1 MEAPLKGIRVLELAR
16 ILAGPWI
23 GQTLADLGADVIKVE
38 SPAGDDTRT
47 WGPPFVEGE
56 DGEKLDA
63 AYFHACNRGK
73 RSVVLD
79 FTTEE
84 GQEAVRRLVAQS
96 DVLLENFKVGGLEKY
111 GLDYESLKKV
121 NPRLIYCSVTGFGQ
135 DGPYAHR
142 AGYDYIVQG
151 MSGIM
156 DLTGEPDREPQKIG
170 VAFADIFTGLYGVIA
185 VQAALAQRERTG
197 KGQQIDMALLDCMT
211 GVLANQALNFLV
223 SGKAP
228 RRLGNAHPNI
238 APYQVF
244 PTADGHLIV
253 AVGNDRQFVKFC
265 NLLGRADLATDERY
279 LTNASRVQ
287 NRDSLTP
294 ALSAETA
301 RFERD
306 TLLTLLEEAGVP
318 GGPINTVADVF
329 ADPQI
334 VHRQMQID
342 TPHSGAAG
350 GTSPGVRTPIR
361 FSDASLVLDRGVPRL
376 GEHTAE
382 VLAEIDMTPVPEQAK
397 G

>member
-47 WGPPFVEGE
+47 WGPPFVAGE
-56 DGEKLDA
+56 DGERLDA

-84 GQEAVRRLVAQS
+84 GQEAVRRMVAQS

-265 NLLGRADLATDERY
+265 NLLGRGDLATDERY

-294 ALSAETA
+294 ALAAETV

-334 VHRQMQID
+334 MHRQMQID

-350 GTSPGVRTPIR
+350 RTSPGVRTPIR

-382 VLAEIDMTPVPEQAK
+382 VLAEIGMTAAPEQAK

>member
-1 MEAPLKGIRVLELAR
+1 MEAPLTGIRVLELAR

-56 DGEKLDA
+56 DGSALDA

-265 NLLGRADLATDERY
+265 NLLGRGDLATDERY
-279 LTNASRVQ
+279 LTNASRVR
-287 NRDSLTP
+287 NRDTLTP
-294 ALSAETA
+294 ALAAETA
-301 RFERD
+301 RFVRD
-306 TLLTLLEEAGVP
+306 TLLAMLEEAGVP
-318 GGPINTVADVF
+318 GGPINTVGDVF
-329 ADPQI
+329 ADPQ
-334 VHRQMQID
+334 VAHRQMQIA

-382 VLAEIDMTPVPEQAK
+382 VLAEIGMTDMPEKAK

>member
-47 WGPPFVEGE
+47 WGPPFVAGE
-56 DGEKLDA
+56 EGEKLDA

-111 GLDYESLKKV
+111 GLDYASLKKV

-265 NLLGRADLATDERY
+265 NLLGRGDLATDERY

-287 NRDSLTP
+287 NRESLTP

-301 RFERD
+301 RYERD
-306 TLLTLLEEAGVP
+306 ALLTLLEEAGVP

-329 ADPQI
+329 ADPQV

-382 VLAEIDMTPVPEQAK
+382 VVAEIGMTAAPEKAK

>member
-47 WGPPFVEGE
+47 WGPPFVAGK
-56 DGEKLDA
+56 DGDKLDA

-111 GLDYESLKKV
+111 GLDYESLRKV

-197 KGQQIDMALLDCMT
+197 KGQQVDMALLDCMT

-265 NLLGRADLATDERY
+265 NLLERGDLATDERY
-279 LTNASRVQ
+279 LTNALRVH
-287 NRDSLTP
+287 NRDTLTP

-306 TLLTLLEEAGVP
+306 TLLALLEEAGVP
-318 GGPINTVADVF
+318 GGPINSVADVF
-329 ADPQI
+329 ADPQV

-342 TPHSGAAG
+342 TPHSGAAD

-361 FSDASLVLDRGVPRL
+361 FSDAALVLDRGVPRL

-382 VLAEIDMTPVPEQAK
+382 VLAEIGMVAVPEKAK

>member
-47 WGPPFVEGE
+47 WGPPFVAGE

-79 FTTEE
+79 FTTQE

-96 DVLLENFKVGGLEKY
+96 DVLLENFKVGGLQKY

-265 NLLGRADLATDERY
+265 NLLGRGDLATDERY

-294 ALSAETA
+294 ALAAETA
-301 RFERD
+301 KFERD

-334 VHRQMQID
+334 MHRQMQID
-342 TPHSGAAG
+342 TPHSGAAC

-382 VLAEIDMTPVPEQAK
+382 VLAEIGMTAAPEQAK

>member
-47 WGPPFVEGE
+47 WGPPFVAGE
-56 DGEKLDA
+56 DGETLDA

-84 GQEAVRRLVAQS
+84 GQEAVRRLAAQS
-96 DVLLENFKVGGLEKY
+96 DVLLENFKVGGLTKY
-111 GLDYESLKKV
+111 GLDYESLKKI
-121 NPRLIYCSVTGFGQ
+121 NPKLIYCSVTGFGQ

-197 KGQQIDMALLDCMT
+197 EGQQIDMALLDCMT

-244 PTADGHLIV
+244 PTSDGHLIV

-265 NLLGRADLATDERY
+265 ALLDRADLATDERY
-279 LTNASRVQ
+279 LTNALRVQ
-287 NRDSLTP
+287 NRDMLTSEL
-294 ALSAETA
+294 AAETA
-301 RFERD
+301 KIERD
-306 TLLTLLEEAGVP
+306 TLLKLLEDAGVP

-334 VHRQMQID
+334 EHRQMRVD
-342 TPHSGAAG
+342 TPHPGAAA

-361 FSDASLVLDRGVPRL
+361 FSAAELALDRGVPRL
-376 GEHTAE
+376 GEHTEE
-382 VLAEIDMTPVPEQAK
+382 VLAEIGMQVPKA

>member
-47 WGPPFVEGE
+47 WGPPFVKGE
-56 DGEKLDA
+56 DDERLDA

-79 FTTEE
+79 FTTAE
-84 GQEAVRRLVAQS
+84 GQEAVRRLAAQS
-96 DVLLENFKVGGLEKY
+96 DVLLENFKVGGLAKY
-111 GLDYESLKKV
+111 GLDYESLRKV

-156 DLTGEPDREPQKIG
+156 DLTGEPEREPQKIG

-197 KGQQIDMALLDCMT
+197 AGQQIDMALLDCMT

-244 PTADGHLIV
+244 PTSDGHLIV

-265 NLLGRADLATDERY
+265 ELLGRPDLAADARY
-279 LTNASRVQ
+279 RTNADRVQ
-287 NRDSLTP
+287 HRDSLTP
-294 ALSAETA
+294 ELAAQTGKY
-301 RFERD
+301 ERD
-306 TLLTLLEEAGVP
+306 TLLEKLEASGVP
-318 GGPINTVADVF
+318 GGPINTIADVF

-334 VHRQMQID
+334 VHRQMRVD
-342 TPHSGAAG
+342 TPHTGAAA

-361 FSDASLVLDRGVPRL
+361 FSGATLALDRGVPRL
-376 GEHTAE
+376 GEHTEE
-382 VLAEIDMTPVPEQAK
+382 VLAELGMNLPK
-397 G
+397 GG